1 VKLSEFDYQ
10 LPKKLIA
17 AEPCLERDRA
27 RLLVLNQ
34 ANDHLTDDYF
44 YNLDKYLK
52 SGDVLVLNDSRVI
65 PARLEGESAGKRF
78 EVLLV
83 KNIGNSKWECW
94 VRPGRKAQIKAEFVF
109 SSRLKGKLVERKD
122 DLFIFDF
129 NLSGDTF
136 YREIEKIGQV
146 PLPPY
151 ILKARKEHHLALIQ
165 QKDLKNYQTIFA
177 QKIGS
182 VAAPTAG
189 LHFNKRLLARLN
201 KNGIQTEKVTLHVS
215 LGTFQPVNT
224 EKIEDFHIHGEYFE
238 ISKEAAERLNKAKK
252 EGRRII
258 AVGTTSVRVLETA
271 ARYCRHCEERSDE
284 AISKENK
291 SSRPYRSRDD
301 NNFIDAMSG
310 ETDIYIYPGYKFKFI
325 DGLITN
331 FHLPKSSLLLL
342 VSAFAGKENI
352 LRAYRH
358 AIHEKYRFYSYG
370 DGMLII

>member
-1 VKLSEFDYQ
+1 MKLSEFYYQ

-17 AEPCLERDRA
+17 VGPCLERDKA

-34 ANDHLTDDYF
+34 ANGHLTDDYF

-52 SGDVLVLNDSRVI
+52 SGDVLVLNDSKVI

-83 KNIGNSKWECW
+83 KNIGKNKWECW
-94 VRPGRKAQIKAEFVF
+94 VRPGRKAQIEADFAF
-109 SSRLKGKLVERKD
+109 SSRLKGKLIERKG

-129 NLSGDTF
+129 NLSDDTF

-165 QKDLKNYQTIFA
+165 QNDLKNYQTIFA

-201 KNGIQTEKVTLHVS
+201 KNGIQMEKVTLHVS

-224 EKIEDFHIHGEYFE
+224 EKIEDFHIHSEYFE
-238 ISKEAAERLNKAKK
+238 ISKEVTERLNKAKR

-258 AVGTTSVRVLETA
+258 AVGTTSVRVLETVTKQIA
-271 ARYCRHCEERSDE
+271 
-284 AISKENK
+284 K
-291 SSRPYRSRDD
+291 SQKLM
-301 NNFIDAMSG
+301 AKSG
-310 ETDIYIYPGYKFKFI
+310 ETAIYIYPDYKFKFI

-352 LRAYRH
+352 KKAYEH
-358 AIHEKYRFYSYG
+358 AIKEKYRFYSYG
-370 DGMLII
+370 DGMLIL